1 MRCRIANAIMCVCA
15 FVRLCAQANDGEGKQ
30 KTKDASKLPKN
41 MRNIFTIVLVVVD
54 LVLIR
59 CHSPIQ
65 NYEMMK
71 IDKIHIQ
78 LWLRRISSANPAIS
92 NNTKK
97 CCPS

>member
-1 MRCRIANAIMCVCA
+1 MRGPEMMSICGVVLLMPLCVCVCA
-15 FVRLCAQANDGEGKQ
+15 FVSLCAQANDGEGKQ

-71 IDKIHIQ
+71 IVKIHIQ
-78 LWLRRISSANPAIS
+78 L
-92 NNTKK
+92 
-97 CCPS
+97 